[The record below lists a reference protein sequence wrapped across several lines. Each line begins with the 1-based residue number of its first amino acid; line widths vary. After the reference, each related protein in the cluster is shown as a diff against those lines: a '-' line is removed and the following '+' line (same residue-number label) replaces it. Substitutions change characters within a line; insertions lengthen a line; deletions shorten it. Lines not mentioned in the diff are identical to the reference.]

1 MSKEDKHA
9 HDKFRKDALKAIKE
23 GRLEKAKHFYEAAIG
38 NCAYISTMLELAD
51 LYLKMGMHQK
61 EAKDLA
67 TRVLLVPDVK
77 ASQQKHA
84 TKILHQL
91 LPPASASPP
100 ASGPM
105 VFGAAAAAAAA
116 SGSPAPPQRAAPV
129 APPPPADPWAQDSG
143 PPQTEEAQFAEL
155 LRTLGLPTDKHE
167 AMMRMPP
174 DKKREMLQMYALHQR
189 HSSVSLVAAKPE
201 PAKAETAAAQQ
212 QAQAGPVAHVAGAAQ
227 AKDPWARAEPG
238 AAQAV
243 AEAEPT
249 AAAELPDGWTEHFT

>member
-91 LPPASASPP
+91 LPPPSASPP

-116 SGSPAPPQRAAPV
+116 AAS
-129 APPPPADPWAQDSG
+129 ASTLQ
-143 PPQTEEAQFAEL
+143 
-155 LRTLGLPTDKHE
+155 LRN
-167 AMMRMPP
+167 ARV
-174 DKKREMLQMYALHQR
+174 R
-189 HSSVSLVAAKPE
+189 H
-201 PAKAETAAAQQ
+201 TQQ
-212 QAQAGPVAHVAGAAQ
+212 QNNGSTSEIAPRHFDLPSARRVKKLVLAAICVCC
-227 AKDPWARAEPG
+227 P
-238 AAQAV
+238 
-243 AEAEPT
+243 
-249 AAAELPDGWTEHFT
+249 F